1 MPVSEGKPIE
11 MLSLPDAEFVEIEVP
26 RPPLDP
32 VVLVLVLVWGKRFI
46 SRSVF
51 TCYTLAMSTAE
62 TRAVVANTMKKLFIF
77 VD

>member
-32 VVLVLVLVWGKRFI
+32 VVLGLVWGKRFI